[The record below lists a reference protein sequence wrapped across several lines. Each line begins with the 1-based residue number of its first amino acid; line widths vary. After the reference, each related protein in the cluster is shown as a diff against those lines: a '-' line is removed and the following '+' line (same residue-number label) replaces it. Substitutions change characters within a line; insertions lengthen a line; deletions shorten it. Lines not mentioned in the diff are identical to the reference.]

1 MKTGLRAHD
10 YGRRTPGDIISTV
23 KADGFRAIQLA
34 FPKAII
40 GINSHDDVTDEL
52 VQEMHHAC
60 VKHDMEISVLGCYI
74 EPSLRD
80 DHERAIHV
88 ERFLRTMDF
97 VKALDATC
105 IGTETT
111 HFTYP
116 ESEREDVFNILLH
129 SVRQMIEKAEKINVD
144 VAIEPVAKHTLNT
157 PELTARLLKEVPS
170 DKLKIIFDPVNLLTA
185 QNIKDQD
192 RLWDRCF
199 EAFGEKICAVHIKG
213 TRLNAKGELESSAL
227 KDSDVNYSKIMD
239 WLKKNKPGITLLREE
254 IKQETAKDDLEFI
267 KSFLE

>member
-1 MKTGLRAHD
+1 MKIGLRAHD
-10 YGRRTPGDIISTV
+10 YGRHAPEDIT
-23 KADGFRAIQLA
+23 KAVRRDGFEAIHLA

-40 GINSHDDVTDEL
+40 GSSSHDEVTNEL
-52 VQEMHHAC
+52 VQEMHQAC
-60 VKHDMEISVLGCYI
+60 VKHDIEVSVLGCYV

-80 DHERAIHV
+80 NEERAIHIG
-88 ERFLRTMDF
+88 RFLRTMDF
-97 VKALDATC
+97 VKPLGATC

-116 ESEREDVFNILLH
+116 ETEREEVFNILIQ
-129 SVRQMIEKAEKINVD
+129 SVRQMIEKAERINVD

-157 PELTARLLKEVPS
+157 PELTARLLKEIPS

-192 RLWDRCF
+192 TLWDRCF

-213 TRLNAKGELESSAL
+213 TRLNAKGELESSTL

-254 IKQETAKDDLEFI
+254 IKKETAKDDLEFI
-267 KSFLE
+267 KSFL